1 MFNRLY
7 LEFLAYLSCSYYTM
21 ISLFAPMW
29 TMVFSGLNYGRPKI
43 AVIPKNKGV
52 VVRVFRVFRS
62 KRI

>member
-1 MFNRLY
+1 MFNSLFS
-7 LEFLAYLSCSYYTM
+7 EFLARLSCSYYTM